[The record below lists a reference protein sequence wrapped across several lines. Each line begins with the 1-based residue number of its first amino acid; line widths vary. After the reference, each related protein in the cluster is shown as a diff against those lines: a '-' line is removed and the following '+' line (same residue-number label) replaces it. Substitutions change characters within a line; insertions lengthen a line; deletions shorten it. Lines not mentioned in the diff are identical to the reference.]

1 MYLNALTYYNNMNFT
16 IFLLPLIQITQLLN
30 PVIYSDFIVSIS
42 NTTYAL
48 TEYMNKES
56 VNMLNIYYPIMNDDI
71 LEDIIQED
79 NIQEDING
87 ELNKYENDDWMI

>member
-1 MYLNALTYYNNMNFT
+1 MYLNTLTYYNKMNFT

-30 PVIYSDFIVSIS
+30 PVIYSDFIVSSIS

-56 VNMLNIYYPIMNDDI
+56 VNMLNIYYPINNDDI
-71 LEDIIQED
+71 LGDHVQEDIIEEIIRSD
-79 NIQEDING
+79 SDE
-87 ELNKYENDDWMI
+87 WMI

>member
-1 MYLNALTYYNNMNFT
+1 MYLNALTYYNKMNFT

-56 VNMLNIYYPIMNDDI
+56 VNMLNIYYPIMSDDMLDKMYDND
-71 LEDIIQED
+71 EEIIEKIIKD
-79 NIQEDING
+79 DS
-87 ELNKYENDDWMI
+87 DDWMI